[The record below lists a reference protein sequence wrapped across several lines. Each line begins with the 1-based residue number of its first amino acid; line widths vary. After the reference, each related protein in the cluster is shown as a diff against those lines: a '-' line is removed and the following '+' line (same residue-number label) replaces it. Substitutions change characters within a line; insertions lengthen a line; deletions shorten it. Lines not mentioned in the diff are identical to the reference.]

1 MISLNLLFYFLI
13 LLFIII
19 GALRGWGKEVLVC
32 FAGILALTII
42 EVILPKVTGG
52 LAPDK
57 ALLAKWMVIL
67 VCIFIGYQTTALNVL
82 ANSIRLQ
89 RSSARDMVM
98 GALMGALNGYIIFG
112 SMWYFMAAANY
123 PIAGITAPDAASSAG
138 QAAARILSFALPN
151 YLHAP
156 VIYYALIIGC
166 LIVLGVFL

>member
-1 MISLNLLFYFLI
+1 MISLNLLFYFFI
-13 LLFIII
+13 LLFVII

-32 FAGILALTII
+32 FAGILALAVI
-42 EVILPKVTGG
+42 EIILPKIAGD
-52 LAPDK
+52 LSADK
-57 ALLAKWMVIL
+57 ALYAKWIVIL
-67 VCIFIGYQTTALNVL
+67 GCVFFGYQTTALNVL

-89 RSSARDMVM
+89 RNSVKDSIM
-98 GALMGALNGYIIFG
+98 GAVMGALNGYIVFG

-123 PIAGITAPDAASSAG
+123 PIVGITAPDTATTAG
-138 QAAARILSFALPN
+138 QAAARILAVALPN

>member
-1 MISLNLLFYFLI
+1 MISLNILFYFFI
-13 LLFIII
+13 LLFVII

-42 EVILPKVTGG
+42 EVVLPKIAGG
-52 LAPDK
+52 LSPDK
-57 ALLAKWMVIL
+57 TLYSKWIVIL
-67 VCIFIGYQTTALNVL
+67 VCVFIGYQTPALNAL

-89 RSSARDMVM
+89 RNSARDTVM
-98 GALMGALNGYIIFG
+98 GALMGALNGYIVFG
-112 SMWYFMAAANY
+112 SMWYFMSAANY
-123 PIAGITAPDAASSAG
+123 PLAGITAPDAASSAG
-138 QAAARILSFALPN
+138 MAAARILSIALPN

>member
-1 MISLNLLFYFLI
+1 MVSLSLLFYFFI
-13 LLFIII
+13 LLFIVI

-32 FAGILALTII
+32 FAGILALAVI
-42 EVILPKVTGG
+42 EIILPKFAGG
-52 LAPDK
+52 LSPDK
-57 ALLAKWMVIL
+57 GLYAKWIVIL
-67 VCIFIGYQTTALNVL
+67 ACVFFGYQTTALNVL

-89 RSSARDMVM
+89 RNSARDMVM
-98 GALMGALNGYIIFG
+98 GGLMGALNGYIVFG

-123 PIAGITAPDAASSAG
+123 PIVGITAPDAASSAG
-138 QAAARILSFALPN
+138 QAAARILAFALPN